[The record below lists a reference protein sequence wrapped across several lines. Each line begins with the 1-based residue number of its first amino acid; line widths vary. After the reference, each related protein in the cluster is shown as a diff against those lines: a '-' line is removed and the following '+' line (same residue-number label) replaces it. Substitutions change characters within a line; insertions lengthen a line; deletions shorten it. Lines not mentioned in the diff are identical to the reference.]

1 MVCFQFH
8 LKPHFKIIIA
18 VGIASSVSAFGG
30 GGGGG
35 GGSVGGSISRLPITI
50 TNPDPGVVIEPSALE
65 LANTPSLGDVA
76 ATSVYHLGV
85 SGEGMTIGVVDS
97 GVDKTHDELSG
108 RVIGG
113 GDWQGSG
120 DGTDDPYGHGTHAVC
135 RAIELGIVPE

>member
-8 LKPHFKIIIA
+8 LKPHFKIVIVA
-18 VGIASSVSAFGG
+18 GIASTVSACGG

-35 GGSVGGSISRLPITI
+35 GGSVGGAISRLPITI

-76 ATSVYHLGV
+76 AASVYHLGV
-85 SGEGMTIGVVDS
+85 SGEGITIGVVDS
-97 GVDKTHDELSG
+97 GVDK
-108 RVIGG
+108 
-113 GDWQGSG
+113 
-120 DGTDDPYGHGTHAVC
+120 THAVC

>member
-18 VGIASSVSAFGG
+18 VGIASSVSAC
-30 GGGGG
+30 GGG

-85 SGEGMTIGVVDS
+85 NFGYKKPHLRSSSGGLKI
-97 GVDKTHDELSG
+97 
-108 RVIGG
+108 I
-113 GDWQGSG
+113 
-120 DGTDDPYGHGTHAVC
+120 C
-135 RAIELGIVPE
+135 